1 MKIVFT
7 TKGIEW
13 DSMMDSRFGRTEYF
27 LIYDDE
33 KDELSYHDNSSIS
46 NNAHGAGPKT
56 AQQIYELNPEV
67 LITGNGPGDNAVK
80 VLESVNIKIY
90 TGAGNM
96 KVSEAYKAFK
106 NRELQL
112 LNPDI
117 LK

>member
-7 TKGIEW
+7 AKGLKW

-27 LIYDDE
+27 LIYDEE
-33 KDELSYHDNSSIS
+33 KDELSYHDNSGIS

-67 LITGNGPGDNAVK
+67 LITGNGPGDNAAK
-80 VLESVNIKIY
+80 VLKRANIIIY

-106 NRELQL
+106 NHELQL
-112 LNPDI
+112 LNPEI
-117 LK
+117 V